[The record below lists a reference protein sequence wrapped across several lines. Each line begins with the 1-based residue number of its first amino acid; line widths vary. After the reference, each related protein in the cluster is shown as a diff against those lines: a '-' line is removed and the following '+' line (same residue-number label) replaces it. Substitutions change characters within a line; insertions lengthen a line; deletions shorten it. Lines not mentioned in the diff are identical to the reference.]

1 MGSSLG
7 SLDAKTTNRT
17 SKVRTY
23 DDEVAFIR
31 TSRDHDLA
39 SFDCA
44 KDRHIFPWVDV
55 NARFGFIKY
64 NQNSESKADKNENVK
79 V

>member
-1 MGSSLG
+1 L
-7 SLDAKTTNRT
+7 KE
-17 SKVRTY
+17 
-23 DDEVAFIR
+23 EVEFIR

-64 NQNSESKADKNENVK
+64 TKKPTTNSIERGDKEMLK
-79 V
+79 LEK